1 MATVEKQPAAVT
13 SPPAGPLLSVRDL
26 KTYFRIE
33 KALAKAVDGVSFD
46 VLPDEVLGIVGES
59 GSGKS
64 VTSLSIM
71 RLIPEPPGLNAGG
84 QVLYQGR
91 DLLKLSYPQ
100 MRKVRGAEIAMIF
113 QEPMSALNPVFTV
126 GFQLIETVQAHEKVS
141 QQEAFDRAVA
151 MLGQVGIPDGAKR
164 MRDYPHQFSGGMRQR
179 VMIAMALCCNPKL
192 LIADEPTTALDVTTQ
207 AQILE
212 LMLALK
218 AQRPGAAIILI
229 THDLAVVAETCQRVI
244 VMYGGRVQEMATV
257 QELFAA
263 PRHPYTQGLLRSLP
277 AAQLGHERLHAIPG
291 NVPSILDLPPAC
303 KFCTRCEFVFDRCRV
318 EEPPL
323 HDLGGGHLVRC
334 HLLEDEAKARSAAG
348 VAGTLQPGLAPP
360 CATGSASTQLQATSD
375 LKPIGS
381 TQAALA
387 KPVAHR
393 EEAQAK
399 ELGGVAARKIGE
411 GP

>member
-1 MATVEKQPAAVT
+1 MATVTPQPAAVL
-13 SPPAGPLLSVRDL
+13 SSPAGPLLSVRDL

-46 VLPDEVLGIVGES
+46 VMPDEVLGIVGES

-71 RLIPEPPGLNAGG
+71 RLIPEPPGLIAGG

-100 MRKVRGAEIAMIF
+100 MRKIRGAEIAMIF

-126 GFQLIETVQAHEKVS
+126 GFQLIETVRAHEKVS
-141 QQEAFDRAVA
+141 KQQAFDRAVA
-151 MLGQVGIPDGAKR
+151 MLAQVGIPDGAKR

-179 VMIAMALCCNPKL
+179 VMIATALCCNPNL

-218 AQRPGAAIILI
+218 SQRPGAAIILI

-244 VMYGGRVQEMATV
+244 VMYGGHVQEMATV
-257 QELFAA
+257 QDLFAA

-291 NVPSILDLPPAC
+291 NVPSIMDLPPAC

-334 HLLEDEAKARSAAG
+334 HLLEDEAKARSAEG
-348 VAGTLQPGLAPP
+348 VAGINRGLTPP
-360 CATGSASTQLQATSD
+360 
-375 LKPIGS
+375 
-381 TQAALA
+381 
-387 KPVAHR
+387 
-393 EEAQAK
+393 
-399 ELGGVAARKIGE
+399 ARQE

>member
-1 MATVEKQPAAVT
+1 MPNKVQQAAANSGTAT
-13 SPPAGPLLSVRDL
+13 GPLLSVRDL
-26 KTYFRIE
+26 RTYFRVDGGM
-33 KALAKAVDGVSFD
+33 AKAVDGVSFD

-71 RLIPEPPGLNAGG
+71 RLIPDPPGRIAGG
-84 QVLYQGR
+84 QLLYRGR
-91 DLLKLSYPQ
+91 DLLKLSYPE

-126 GFQLIETVQAHEKVS
+126 GFQLIETVQTHDKINKRA
-141 QQEAFDRAVA
+141 AFDRAVE
-151 MLGQVGIPDGAKR
+151 MLAQVGISDGAKR

-179 VMIAMALCCNPKL
+179 VMIAMALSCNPHL

-212 LMLALK
+212 LMLKLK

-244 VMYGGRVQEMATV
+244 VMYGGRVQEQATV
-257 QELFAA
+257 RDLFAS
-263 PRHPYTQGLLRSLP
+263 PRHPYTQGLLKSLP
-277 AAQLGHERLHAIPG
+277 STQTGHERLHAIPG
-291 NVPSILDLPPAC
+291 NVPSIMDMPPAC

-334 HLLEDEAKARSAAG
+334 HLLEGEPGTSA
-348 VAGTLQPGLAPP
+348 P
-360 CATGSASTQLQATSD
+360 
-375 LKPIGS
+375 
-381 TQAALA
+381 
-387 KPVAHR
+387 
-393 EEAQAK
+393 
-399 ELGGVAARKIGE
+399 GGVATVVGAQGTTRGLTPPARPDASRQE
-411 GP
+411 TTP